1 MECARNELIEEPE
14 GPLSGAEQ
22 RIRLARAT
30 SDVLLVLDRA
40 LGGLATVPGQAAT
53 PAALHLRRP
62 GERVVR
68 ILGQLALAGLALMA
82 LGVGGLT
89 LGPRVLPFQ
98 TLIVI
103 SGSMEPVLPVGSVAI
118 LEYVSAD
125 QLAPGD
131 VIAFRRPDRPDV
143 VVTHRI
149 VAIDASSAGRGFI
162 TKGDANG
169 IEDPWLVPAQGTGL
183 RAVGAIPLLGYVL
196 TALASVPGRV
206 ALIGLPLA
214 GLALSAIRRIWLPAP
229 LARSQRVAS
238 HT

>member
-1 MECARNELIEEPE
+1 VEVVRHELIEEPE
-14 GPLSGAEQ
+14 GPLTGAEQ
-22 RIRLARAT
+22 RLRLARAT

-40 LGGLATVPGQAAT
+40 LGGLATGSAEAAR
-53 PAALHLRRP
+53 PAAPHLRQLGHRML
-62 GERVVR
+62 R
-68 ILGQLALAGLALMA
+68 ILGQLALAGLALTA
-82 LGVGGLT
+82 LGVGVVT

-118 LEYVSAD
+118 LEHVSAD

-149 VAIDASSAGRGFI
+149 VALDESSAGRGFI

-183 RAVGAIPLLGYVL
+183 RAVGAIPLLGYLL
-196 TALASVPGRV
+196 TALASAPGRI
-206 ALIGLPLA
+206 ALIVLPLA
-214 GLALSAIRRIWLPAP
+214 GLALSVVRRIWLPAP
-229 LARSQRVAS
+229 LVRSQRVAS